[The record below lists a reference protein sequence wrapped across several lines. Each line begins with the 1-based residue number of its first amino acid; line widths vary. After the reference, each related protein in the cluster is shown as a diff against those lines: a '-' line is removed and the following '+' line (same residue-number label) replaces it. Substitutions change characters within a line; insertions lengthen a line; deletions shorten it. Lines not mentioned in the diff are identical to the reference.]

1 MQRDVQFG
9 VQFSFYFNR
18 SEAKRDE
25 TKRENVVADVE
36 NICGTLDQD
45 QGLAYILFFPV
56 NRACL
61 RLSFNVCV
69 CVCLQQT
76 KYLKTV
82 EGCST
87 NHQRKAEAEAEAAA
101 SASGAS
107 ELSSCSVQG
116 EENKTKI
123 VDGKIKVRVSRST
136 VDGRRVPAAL
146 LLFCLVFG
154 GATAQAR
161 EKGRETERE

>member
-1 MQRDVQFG
+1 MRDSRPG
-9 VQFSFYFNR
+9 P
-18 SEAKRDE
+18 
-25 TKRENVVADVE
+25 
-36 NICGTLDQD
+36 GTRIYPVLSCK
-45 QGLAYILFFPV
+45 QGLSAAQFQ
-56 NRACL
+56 CM
-61 RLSFNVCV
+61 CV

-87 NHQRKAEAEAEAAA
+87 NHQRKAEAAAEAAA

-154 GATAQAR
+154 GATAQERRGERQR
-161 EKGRETERE
+161 ESERGRGPGESLNRESHRIAELCGPGQGHWTRD

>member
-1 MQRDVQFG
+1 M
-9 VQFSFYFNR
+9 Y
-18 SEAKRDE
+18 
-25 TKRENVVADVE
+25 
-36 NICGTLDQD
+36 
-45 QGLAYILFFPV
+45 
-56 NRACL
+56 
-61 RLSFNVCV
+61 VCV
-69 CVCLQQT
+69 CVFAADKISKNCRRLFNQPP
-76 KYLKTV
+76 
-82 EGCST
+82 
-87 NHQRKAEAEAEAAA
+87 EAEAEAAA

-154 GATAQAR
+154 GATAQDR
-161 EKGRETERE
+161 RGERQRV